1 MLAIVVK
8 TRVIIYTSD
17 QHRGLNM
24 PKFGLKT
31 KTKTKQEHYI
41 TNKIN
46 IIQTIV
52 KDNTSFDDP

>member
-31 KTKTKQEHYI
+31 KTKQEHYI